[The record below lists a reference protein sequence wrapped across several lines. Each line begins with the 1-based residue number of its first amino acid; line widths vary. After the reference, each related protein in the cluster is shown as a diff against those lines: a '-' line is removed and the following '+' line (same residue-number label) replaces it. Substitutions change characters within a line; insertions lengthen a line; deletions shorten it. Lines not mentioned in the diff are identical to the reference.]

1 MCTFY
6 YARKINNVE
15 VDNAEDLYIV
25 MLTYNLLGYNENYA
39 KKSAGLWQYY
49 RDEPIDS
56 KLFKVKSSITNNTSN
71 NGIREVKVCCAIKV
85 FK

>member
-1 MCTFY
+1 
-6 YARKINNVE
+6 
-15 VDNAEDLYIV
+15 

-39 KKSAGLWQYY
+39 KKSAGLRQYY

-71 NGIREVKVCCAIKV
+71 NGIREVKVVVPLKYLSN
-85 FK
+85 